1 MEKIC
6 KISAK
11 GEIVIPVE
19 IRKKLGL
26 KGENQVRIRLKK
38 GKIIIEPRKDVI
50 DTLYGKWK
58 DKSLT
63 HILLEERYRD
73 RKVEQ
78 KKICSR

>member
-26 KGENQVRIRLKK
+26 KGGNQVKIQLKK
-38 GKIIIEPRKDVI
+38 GKIIIEPEKDVVEA
-50 DTLYGKWK
+50 LYGKWK
-58 DKSLT
+58 NKSLT
-63 HILLEERYRD
+63 KFLLEERSRD

-78 KKICSR
+78 KKIRSG